1 MNDDLKTYLRQQA
14 GIFDRYLGQYYRR
27 SESDPEEP
35 LEILQQ
41 SMAYSLLAGGKRL
54 RPILAM
60 GSCRLFDGDLERVL
74 PVALAIE
81 MVHTYS
87 LIHDDLPAMDD
98 DNFRRGMPTN
108 HKVYGEGM
116 AILAGDALLTDAFGF
131 LAGAET
137 LTESTRLELVRGLSR
152 AAGSTGMVAGQAIDL
167 YCEGRADV
175 SREILFD
182 LHRRKTGAMITFS
195 VLAGGMVAGARTED
209 LERLETYGRS
219 IGLAFQVAD
228 DVLDETGTEA
238 ELGKDAGS
246 DREKDK
252 LTSVSLL
259 GLEQSRVLLEEL
271 VQEAV
276 EALKPYGERAARL
289 RQLAEYIAVRKN

>member
-1 MNDDLKTYLRQQA
+1 MNGDLKTYLRRQA
-14 GIFDRYLGQYYRR
+14 GIFDRYLEQYFRR
-27 SESDPEEP
+27 SENVPEEP
-35 LEILQQ
+35 MKILRQ

-60 GSCRLFDGDLERVL
+60 SSCRLFDGDQEQVL

-116 AILAGDALLTDAFGF
+116 AILAGDALLTDAFSF
-131 LAGAET
+131 LAEVDA
-137 LTESTRLELVRGLSR
+137 LTESIRLELIRGLSR
-152 AAGSTGMVAGQAIDL
+152 AAGSAGMVAGQAIDL
-167 YCEGRADV
+167 HCEGRADV
-175 SREILFD
+175 SREVLFD

-195 VLAGGMVAGARTED
+195 VLAGGIVAGAGKED
-209 LERLETYGRS
+209 LSRLETYGRS
-219 IGLAFQVAD
+219 VGLAFQVAD
-228 DVLDETGTEA
+228 DVLDETGTQA

-246 DREKDK
+246 DREKHK

-259 GLEQSRVLLEEL
+259 GLEASRVLLEEL
-271 VQEAV
+271 VLEAV
-276 EALKPYGERAARL
+276 AALEPYGERAVHL
-289 RQLAEYIAVRKN
+289 RQLAEYIAVRKH